1 MGVLCVKVFTPC
13 QKLARRNDRHKTRQ
27 VKSVQST
34 FSSNQSVARDYALGC
49 VTLSQTSREQKKVRG
64 KSLSSQ
70 ENCTRM
76 WNCVEEQVENGT
88 KYGRIVRKIIFGDIF
103 ADRTSVLKQ
112 KPIAKVEQKLLKRG
126 DTIAYLEQDEIREAR
141 FLCSNSEQNDA
152 KYVITELLTSEDD
165 IKEWYNGGLDK
176 TNSL

>member
-1 MGVLCVKVFTPC
+1 
-13 QKLARRNDRHKTRQ
+13 
-27 VKSVQST
+27 
-34 FSSNQSVARDYALGC
+34 
-49 VTLSQTSREQKKVRG
+49 
-64 KSLSSQ
+64 
-70 ENCTRM
+70 M

-152 KYVITELLTSEDD
+152 KYVVTELLTSEDD
-165 IKEWYNGGLDK
+165 IKEWYTCNTVRNQQNLITRDK
-176 TNSL
+176 TKSFWQPLVCTSKSTFVNFMDSRQRAFLEWLSKSSSI